1 MKKILLLLALL
12 VSTSAKAE
20 DYYLPDGC
28 YVSFANPNFCYD
40 IPTGDFLVWDLNAD
54 QVALSRSYGPA
65 LAIILSKYNEVD
77 RQLDEALTQWDLWSQ
92 KSAKQA
98 KQIKRLKAQL
108 AALK

>member
-1 MKKILLLLALL
+1 MKKILSLLALII
-12 VSTSAKAE
+12 SINAQAE
-20 DYYLPDGC
+20 DFYLPDGC
-28 YVSFANPNFCYD
+28 YVSYSDPNFCYNIPVGD
-40 IPTGDFLVWDLNAD
+40 ILVWDLNAD

-65 LAIILSKYNEVD
+65 LAIILSKYNED
-77 RQLDEALTQWDLWSQ
+77 YRQLDEALTQWDLWSQ